1 MREELGTDP
10 RPFDLLTAV
19 GPQTPQP
26 GKPMPIKVEKVAGQ
40 AGQGD
45 GPNMPP
51 PDQSP
56 KLSTDLMA
64 SLQQDP
70 PPPDE
75 SPT

>member
-1 MREELGTDP
+1 MSEELGPDP
-10 RPFDLLTAV
+10 RPFDLLTV

-26 GKPMPIKVEKVAGQ
+26 GKPMPIKVEKLAGQ
-40 AGQGD
+40 TGQGD